1 MRHVAASEHSAHP
14 GDVRSIGHL
23 GHLGHPG
30 HLALGVALCAVVAA
44 ALPSPGLYVALG
56 GGIAAIGV
64 GWAGYRRAGDPGFA
78 RLAGAAAIAVGGLA
92 GLLGALRIA
101 LVLAAIDHLAGL
113 LG

>member
-1 MRHVAASEHSAHP
+1 MRHVAASGHSAHL
-14 GDVRSIGHL
+14 GHGAYL
-23 GHLGHPG
+23 GHLG
-30 HLALGVALCAVVAA
+30 LGIAVCAVVAA

-56 GGIAAIGV
+56 GGIAAIGA

-78 RLAGAAAIAVGGLA
+78 RFAGAAAIAVGALA